1 MLQACLLLQHLPLL
15 QEVIHKFFSYIYCFF
30 CYIFSRILR
39 GRVCLYCPHVLGGR
53 EACLG
58 GGCRLWCFA
67 WAGKFLHCFRGGAV
81 GGGVTPT
88 LFIKCDFENV
98 ALLASR
104 EAQPSAA
111 LLATN
116 CRRQS
121 LNTGELLHQYFASIH
136 YINTSLGDFIHT
148 ATGEVV
154 DLFFLISDFY
164 FLNACC
170 TWDTKTIRI

>member
-1 MLQACLLLQHLPLL
+1 MRY
-15 QEVIHKFFSYIYCFF
+15 F
-30 CYIFSRILR
+30 
-39 GRVCLYCPHVLGGR
+39 
-53 EACLG
+53 
-58 GGCRLWCFA
+58 FA
-67 WAGKFLHCFRGGAV
+67 WANKFLHCFRGGAV

-88 LFIKCDFENV
+88 FFCLYCSPVVGELSLATEGLSLHYYIKCDFENV
-98 ALLASR
+98 ALLAPR

-136 YINTSLGDFIHT
+136 YINTCLGDFIHT

-154 DLFFLISDFY
+154 DYSFCNFSLNLFDS
-164 FLNACC
+164 CC
-170 TWDTKTIRI
+170 AWNTKTIRI